1 MSFAVLCP
9 RLRCR
14 AILRVPEEVRGKH
27 VRCSEC
33 GMTFLVPEICRPQ
46 PAPPKSTEKVDG
58 GAGKK

>member
-14 AILRVPEEVRGKH
+14 AILRVPDNVRGKH

-33 GMTFLVPEICRPQ
+33 GMTFLVPETYK
-46 PAPPKSTEKVDG
+46 APVTVQKTSDAKDE
-58 GAGKK
+58 GAAKK